1 MTEGSAS
8 TAAGAARPGPHQGCH
23 QRDSWARRLPSV
35 IVRVNSRLRGGRS
48 RPTITKE
55 CCRFIL
61 MERCGAGNSADQ
73 MPENRLTVRAGPL
86 GQLADCRPR
95 PQDGVERPRPVKTV
109 YGTAKNT
116 CAFPPTTP
124 GNFTRTPGG
133 SARSRHLSLGVA
145 CPRLA
150 EPRPPTT
157 VPIPPTIGPGH
168 NCYRRVRSSL
178 WA

>member
-1 MTEGSAS
+1 MPESAICLAVRVTEGSAS
-8 TAAGAARPGPHQGCH
+8 TVASRPPGSHQGCH

-35 IVRVNSRLRGGRS
+35 IVRVNGRLRGGRP
-48 RPTITKE
+48 RPTITRE

-73 MPENRLTVRAGPL
+73 MPDTRLTVRAGPL
-86 GQLADCRPR
+86 GQLACRRPG
-95 PQDGVERPRPVKTV
+95 PQDGPERPRPVKTM

-116 CAFPPTTP
+116 WAFPPTTA

-157 VPIPPTIGPGH
+157 VPIPPTSGPGH
-168 NCYRRVRSSL
+168 T
-178 WA
+178 